1 MQMTDWAATLTE
13 WWQKAIEWAL
23 LHGVKILV
31 ILILA
36 YLLGKLA
43 RLVIMRLT
51 GEVKER
57 IRGDDTKKAEAEKR
71 AQTLGV
77 ILSVAARAVIWTIAI
92 LMVLNEAG
100 FNITT
105 LLAGAGIAGLA
116 LGFGAQSVVKDMLA
130 GMFIL
135 VEDQYRVGD
144 VVKINN
150 EYGGLVEKISL
161 RTTWLRDLQ
170 GNLHIIPNGEIS
182 AISNYTHEW
191 TRVVLDFGIAYK
203 EDIDTAA
210 SLIKEAAMALYNESE
225 WHYKFLEPPQV
236 LGVEQLADSAVV
248 IRMLAKTRPDDQWNV
263 GRELRRRVKYIFDKH
278 EIEIPFPH
286 VTVYYGEAERKTE
299 REVRAEELYAKKP
312 IAREGAGDAEGE

>member
-1 MQMTDWAATLTE
+1 MQMTDWTATLTE

>member
-1 MQMTDWAATLTE
+1 MEITDWATTFGHWWEKAVE
-13 WWQKAIEWAL
+13 WTI
-23 LHGVKILV
+23 LHGIKILV

-36 YLLGKLA
+36 YLLGKLV
-43 RLVIMRLT
+43 RIIIMRLT

-57 IRGDDTKKAEAEKR
+57 IRGDDTKKVEAEKR

-77 ILSVAARAVIWTIAI
+77 ILSVAARVLIWTVAI

-116 LGFGAQSVVKDMLA
+116 IGFGAQSVVRDILA
-130 GMFIL
+130 GLFIL

-144 VVKINN
+144 IVKVNKD
-150 EYGGLVEKISL
+150 YGGLVEKITL

-170 GNLHIIPNGEIS
+170 GNLHIIPNGEIN
-182 AISNYTHEW
+182 AVSNYTHEW

-210 SLIKEAAMALYNESE
+210 SLIKEAAMEMYGDPAWAE
-225 WHYKFLEPPQV
+225 KFMEEPQV
-236 LGVEQLADSAVV
+236 LGVEEWADSAIV
-248 IRMLAKTRPDDQWNV
+248 IRMLAKTRPDDQWSV
-263 GRELRRRVKYIFDKH
+263 ARELRRRVKYIFDKH

-299 REVRAEELYAKKP
+299 REVRAEEVYVREP
-312 IAREGAGDAEGE
+312 IAREGE